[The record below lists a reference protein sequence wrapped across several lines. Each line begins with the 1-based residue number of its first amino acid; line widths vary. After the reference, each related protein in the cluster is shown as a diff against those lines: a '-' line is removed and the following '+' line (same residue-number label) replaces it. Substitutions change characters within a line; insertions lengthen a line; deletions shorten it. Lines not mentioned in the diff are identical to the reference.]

1 VPGKRTVSAATR
13 TVIVGAGFGGIA
25 TARTL
30 RELLPPPH
38 RIQVVDWRPEVSL
51 GAGHTW
57 VLTGRRRPEQV
68 SRRLSA
74 ITRHGLEFRCAEVV
88 GVDPG
93 KRVLEVAGDKV
104 PADALVLAPGARLT
118 LEPLP
123 GAAGVAHQFYE
134 LDAALRLG
142 GALDA
147 FAGGR
152 VLLAIITP
160 PYKCP
165 AAPHEA
171 ALLIHERLTKKPG
184 PERFS
189 LTLIT
194 PEAQPMPI
202 AGPTVGGAV
211 RELYEQR
218 GITARFGAKP
228 VRVHS
233 PSSTPAGS
241 PPSRAIAGEL
251 ELADGEKMPFDLL
264 IVVPAHVAP
273 AFLRDSGLLSG
284 NGWIGVE
291 RETLGTAFEG
301 VYAIGDVTHVPLAGG
316 GMLPKAGVL
325 ARAEGEA
332 VARAIAAQVLGSAGG
347 NGAPARFDGKG
358 GCYLETGRGE
368 AALAEG
374 DFFADPGPVVTLQ
387 APSRAGLAGKER
399 FAKEWARWY

>member
-1 VPGKRTVSAATR
+1 MSAASR

-25 TARTL
+25 AARTL
-30 RELLPPPH
+30 RTLLPEPH

-68 SRRLSA
+68 SRRLST

-93 KRVLEVAGDKV
+93 KRVLEVAGDRV

-142 GALDA
+142 GALDS

-152 VLLAIITP
+152 VLMTVIAP

-171 ALLIHERLTKKPG
+171 ALLIHERLTRKPG
-184 PERFS
+184 ANRFS
-189 LTLIT
+189 LSFLT
-194 PEAQPMPI
+194 PEPQPMPV
-202 AGPTVGGAV
+202 AGPTIGAAI

-218 GITARFGAKP
+218 GITARFATRP

-241 PPSRAIAGEL
+241 PPSRAVAGEL
-251 ELADGEKMPFDLL
+251 ELADGSREPFDLL
-264 IVVPAHVAP
+264 IVIPAHTAP
-273 AFLRDSGLLSG
+273 AFLRESGLLGG
-284 NGWIGVE
+284 NGWVSVE
-291 RETLGTAFEG
+291 RDSLATPFDG
-301 VYAIGDVTHVPLAGG
+301 VWAIGDATHVPLSGG
-316 GMLPKAGVL
+316 GMLPKAGVF

-332 VARAIAAQVLGSAGG
+332 VAHSVAARMLGR
-347 NGAPARFDGKG
+347 GAPADGPPVRFAGKG

-374 DFFADPGPVVTLQ
+374 EFFAEPAPVVTLQ
-387 APSRAGLAGKER
+387 PPSRAGLAGKEK

>member
-1 VPGKRTVSAATR
+1 MSAATR

-25 TARTL
+25 AARTL

-68 SRRLSA
+68 SKRLSA
-74 ITRHGLEFRCAEVV
+74 ITRHGLEFRCSEVV
-88 GVDPG
+88 GVDPA

-142 GALDA
+142 GAIDA
-147 FAGGR
+147 FGGGR

-184 PERFS
+184 PDRFS

-194 PEAQPMPI
+194 PEPQPMRSRDRPW
-202 AGPTVGGAV
+202 GV
-211 RELYEQR
+211 RC
-218 GITARFGAKP
+218 A
-228 VRVHS
+228 
-233 PSSTPAGS
+233 SSTSSAGS
-241 PPSRAIAGEL
+241 RHAS
-251 ELADGEKMPFDLL
+251 
-264 IVVPAHVAP
+264 AP
-273 AFLRDSGLLSG
+273 GRCAFTR
-284 NGWIGVE
+284 
-291 RETLGTAFEG
+291 
-301 VYAIGDVTHVPLAGG
+301 
-316 GMLPKAGVL
+316 LP
-325 ARAEGEA
+325 R
-332 VARAIAAQVLGSAGG
+332 RRR
-347 NGAPARFDGKG
+347 GAPR
-358 GCYLETGRGE
+358 R
-368 AALAEG
+368 
-374 DFFADPGPVVTLQ
+374 
-387 APSRAGLAGKER
+387 APSRASSSSPT
-399 FAKEWARWY
+399 ARRCRSIS

>member
-1 VPGKRTVSAATR
+1 MSAGSR

-25 TARTL
+25 AARTL
-30 RELLPPPH
+30 RELLPEPH
-38 RIQVVDWRPEVSL
+38 RILVVDWRPEVSL

-57 VLTGRRRPEQV
+57 VLTGRKQPEHV

-88 GVDPG
+88 GLDPA
-93 KRVLEVAGDKV
+93 KRVLEVAGDRV

-142 GALDA
+142 GALDT

-152 VLLAIITP
+152 VVMSIIAP

-171 ALLIHERLTKKPG
+171 ALLIHERLMRRPG
-184 PERFS
+184 PDRFS
-189 LTLIT
+189 LSLIT
-194 PEAQPMPI
+194 PEPQPMPV
-202 AGPTVGGAV
+202 AGPAVGTAV

-218 GITARFGAKP
+218 GITARFGVKP

-233 PSSTPAGS
+233 PSATPAGS
-241 PPSRAIAGEL
+241 PPSRAVAGEL
-251 ELADGEKMPFDLL
+251 ELADGSREPFDLL
-264 IVVPAHVAP
+264 IVIPAHVAP
-273 AFLRDSGLLSG
+273 AFLRESRLLGG
-284 NGWIGVE
+284 NGWVPVARDTLATSFDGVW
-291 RETLGTAFEG
+291 
-301 VYAIGDVTHVPLAGG
+301 AIGDVTHVPLNGG
-316 GMLPKAGVL
+316 GMLPKAGVF
-325 ARAEGEA
+325 ARAEGET
-332 VARAIAAQVLGSAGG
+332 VARAIAARLLGGG
-347 NGAPARFDGKG
+347 AAEGAPKFDGRG

-374 DFFADPGPVVTLQ
+374 DFFADPPAVTLHP
-387 APSRAGLAGKER
+387 PSRAGLAGKEK
-399 FAKEWARWY
+399 FAKDWARWY

>member
-1 VPGKRTVSAATR
+1 MSAATR

-38 RIQVVDWRPEVSL
+38 RILVVDWRPEVSL

-93 KRVLEVAGDKV
+93 KRILEVAGDKV

-152 VLLAIITP
+152 VLLAII
-160 PYKCP
+160 
-165 AAPHEA
+165 APIARRPTA
-171 ALLIHERLTKKPG
+171 ALPSRAPAKAGSSGST
-184 PERFS
+184 
-189 LTLIT
+189 IT
-194 PEAQPMPI
+194 PSRSRARSPGRRGWRRRGSTSS
-202 AGPTVGGAV
+202 AGSPHAGAA
-211 RELYEQR
+211 
-218 GITARFGAKP
+218 GARP
-228 VRVHS
+228 S
-233 PSSTPAGS
+233 PSSTPLGPVARDAAV
-241 PPSRAIAGEL
+241 RAS
-251 ELADGEKMPFDLL
+251 DGEKMPFDLL
-264 IVVPAHVAP
+264 IVIPAHVTP
-273 AFLRDSGLLSG
+273 AFLRDSGLLGG
-284 NGWIGVE
+284 NGWIGVQ
-291 RETLGTAFEG
+291 RETLGTAFDG

-332 VARAIAAQVLGSAGG
+332 VARAIAAKVLGSAGG
-347 NGAPARFDGKG
+347 NGGPASFDGKG

-368 AALAEG
+368 AAFAEG
-374 DFFADPGPVVTLQ
+374 DFFADPAPVVTLQ
-387 APSRAGLAGKER
+387 APSRAGLAGKEK

>member
-1 VPGKRTVSAATR
+1 MSAGSR

-30 RELLPPPH
+30 RSLLPEPH
-38 RIQVVDWRPEVSL
+38 RILVVDWRPEVSL

-68 SRRLSA
+68 SRRLSP

-88 GVDPG
+88 GVDPAR
-93 KRVLEVAGDKV
+93 RVLEVAGDRV

-134 LDAALRLG
+134 LDSALRLA
-142 GALDA
+142 GALET
-147 FAGGR
+147 FPGGR
-152 VLLAIITP
+152 VVMAIVAP

-171 ALLIHERLTKKPG
+171 ALLIHERLARRPG

-189 LTLIT
+189 LSLIT
-194 PEAQPMPI
+194 PEPQPMPV
-202 AGPTVGGAV
+202 AGPAIGAAV
-211 RELYEQR
+211 REMYEKR
-218 GITARFGAKP
+218 GIIARFGTKP

-233 PSSTPAGS
+233 PSATPAGS
-241 PPSRAIAGEL
+241 PPSRAVSGEL
-251 ELADGEKMPFDLL
+251 ELADGTREPFDLL
-264 IVVPAHVAP
+264 IAIPAHTAP
-273 AFLRDSGLLSG
+273 AFLRESGLLGG
-284 NGWIGVE
+284 NGWVPVA
-291 RETLGTAFEG
+291 RETLATSFDG
-301 VYAIGDVTHVPLAGG
+301 VWAIGDITHVPLAGG
-316 GMLPKAGVL
+316 GMLPKAGVF
-325 ARAEGEA
+325 ARAQGEA
-332 VARAIAAQVLGSAGG
+332 VAHAIAARILGGAAPA
-347 NGAPARFDGKG
+347 NGAPSKFDGRG

-368 AALAEG
+368 AAFADG
-374 DFFADPGPVVTLQ
+374 DFFAEPAPVVTLHP
-387 APSRAGLAGKER
+387 PSRAGLSGKEK